1 MPKNEAAACTDE
13 EREESPAL
21 SLGEKLPLDDPSEYR
36 PELKNI
42 GKTKEQFRGFCEVWK
57 DLTMIWRILS
67 GAICIQHDLHNVYYT
82 QTNNCKLQYLW
93 YLLTTRY

>member
-42 GKTKEQFRGFCEVWK
+42 GKTKEQFRGFCEV
-57 DLTMIWRILS
+57 
-67 GAICIQHDLHNVYYT
+67 
-82 QTNNCKLQYLW
+82 
-93 YLLTTRY
+93 